1 MVIKNA
7 GRSDPQTCS
16 QRKIKTIFALIL
28 SPRCLSSGIKT
39 NLSFNVFSTDR
50 DEQFER
56 NKELHSGFLFFLFFF
71 LGGGIII
78 HKSMPYKLT

>member
-1 MVIKNA
+1 MIKNA

-16 QRKIKTIFALIL
+16 LRKIKTIFALIL

-39 NLSFNVFSTDR
+39 NLSFNVFTTDR

-56 NKELHSGFLFFLFFF
+56 NKELHSGFFFLFFF
-71 LGGGIII
+71 NFFLVGIII

>member
-16 QRKIKTIFALIL
+16 LRKIRTIFALIL

-39 NLSFNVFSTDR
+39 NLSFNVFTTDR

-56 NKELHSGFLFFLFFF
+56 IKKLHSCFVLFCFFW
-71 LGGGIII
+71 GGGRGGIII
-78 HKSMPYKLT
+78 H

>member
-16 QRKIKTIFALIL
+16 LRKIKTIFALIL

-39 NLSFNVFSTDR
+39 NLSFNVFTTDR

-56 NKELHSGFLFFLFFF
+56 NKKTSFMFCLFFF
-71 LGGGIII
+71 GFFFFGGGGGEGGIII
-78 HKSMPYKLT
+78 H